1 MRSPRGILVVVLV
14 VVALASG
21 CAGDSGAPL
30 ETKTPKYTDAPL
42 PANAIPVLTDSPV
55 PPPPSAPRC
64 GDPTA
69 SLRPTGAGAAARGPV
84 IDAIRAR
91 GRLLVGLDTGS
102 NLFSFRDPVSGS
114 IVGFDADIARE
125 VARDLLGNPDLI
137 EFRSLGSAERETAL
151 QNHTVDLVA
160 KTMTINCERREKV
173 AFSTVYLHANQ
184 RVLAVKNSGIDSLA
198 DLAGKR
204 VCIVSGTTSLD
215 HIRRDQPAATI
226 LTVPTWADC
235 LVVLQQ
241 RQVDAV
247 STDDAVLAGLAAQ
260 DPYTEL
266 VGGSIAA
273 EPYGIGIPKGQDDLV
288 RFVNGTLDRIRNDG
302 TWAGLYQKYLTV
314 LGPLPAPPTPT
325 YQD

>member
-1 MRSPRGILVVVLV
+1 MRSARGILVAALV
-14 VVALASG
+14 VVTLASG
-21 CAGDSGAPL
+21 CASDSGAPVSG
-30 ETKTPKYTDAPL
+30 KTPKYTDPPL
-42 PANAIPVLTDSPV
+42 PAKAVPVLTDSPV
-55 PPPPSAPRC
+55 PPSPGTSRC

-69 SLRPTGAGAAARGPV
+69 SLRPTGAGAAARGAA

-102 NLFSFRDPVSGS
+102 NLFSYRDPISGA

-125 VARDLLGNPDLI
+125 VARDLLGSPDLI

-151 QNHTVDLVA
+151 QNRTVDLVA

-173 AFSTVYLHANQ
+173 TFSTVYLRANQ
-184 RVLAVKNSGIDSLA
+184 RVLAVKNSGIRSLA
-198 DLAGKR
+198 DLAGRR
-204 VCIVSGTTSLD
+204 VCIVSGTTSLE
-215 HIRRDQPAATI
+215 HMRRDQPAATI
-226 LTVPTWADC
+226 LTVPSWADC

-266 VGGSIAA
+266 VGGSISE
-273 EPYGIGIPKGQDDLV
+273 EPYGIGITKGNDDLV
-288 RFVNGTLDRIRNDG
+288 RFVNGTLERIRNDG
-302 TWAGLYQKYLTV
+302 TWVGLYQKYLTV
-314 LGPLPAPPTPT
+314 LGPVPAPPAPT